1 VAFLEGRVNQ
11 HSRGID
17 GVRDALSSL
26 DQRIDRR
33 FDAFDRRLEMIDRR
47 FEGVERRLDAVDE
60 KLSRS
65 FVWLV
70 GVQVTTLAAIVAA
83 LVAR

>member
-1 VAFLEGRVNQ
+1 
-11 HSRGID
+11 
-17 GVRDALSSL
+17 
-26 DQRIDRR
+26 
-33 FDAFDRRLEMIDRR
+33 MIDRR